1 MALDR
6 VRCSYPKALNS
17 KPSRALLKPN
27 NTVYKLNSALR
38 CLALSDRKFRLG
50 AISRKWFAPHPST
63 SPESY

>member
-6 VRCSYPKALNS
+6 VGCSYPKALNS

-27 NTVYKLNSALR
+27 KTYKLNSALG
-38 CLALSDRKFRLG
+38 CPALSDWKFRLS
-50 AISRKWFAPHPST
+50 AISKKWLTPHPST